1 MTTPYTEGRLAFHA
15 PKITDCPYTLDSKDY
30 WEWWRGL
37 RNAERMAELLPH
49 CKPAKKPAK
58 KPVNLRKMARRIKAL
73 EKRVIELERIVTKW
87 TGD

>member
-49 CKPAKKPAK
+49 CKPAKKP
-58 KPVNLRKMARRIKAL
+58 VNLRKLARRIKAL
-73 EKRVIELERIVTKW
+73 ESQVAKLERIITDR